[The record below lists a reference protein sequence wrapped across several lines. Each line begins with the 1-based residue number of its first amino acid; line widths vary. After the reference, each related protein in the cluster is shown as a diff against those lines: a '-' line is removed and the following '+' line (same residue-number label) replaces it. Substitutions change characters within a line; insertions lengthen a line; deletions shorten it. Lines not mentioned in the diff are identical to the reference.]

1 MHAAGIANS
10 GGADQTAPL
19 SFIHLW
25 IKLLEKHNLSNF
37 KGTDYRATELYSSGK
52 QNAAFSYIILCLTY
66 IRDLVLIGRGSSDLV
81 FTLHSF
87 DALFYGKIILFNF
100 RIIVAIF
107 FLCPNF

>member
-10 GGADQTAPL
+10 GDADQTAPL

-52 QNAAFSYIILCLTY
+52 QNAAFLYIILCLTY
-66 IRDLVLIGRGSSDLV
+66 IRDLVLIGSSLC
-81 FTLHSF
+81 TLLMHYSMVKS
-87 DALFYGKIILFNF
+87 YCSILG
-100 RIIVAIF
+100 
-107 FLCPNF
+107 